1 MSPSSSLQARTVQT
15 PYLLLFPKSLSPG
28 SPMVLSPTEP
38 PFTLHTAGL
47 LVQKHHLLIE
57 VFLILFRIANL
68 YHFPLSVSALVFSVA
83 PII

>member
-1 MSPSSSLQARTVQT
+1 
-15 PYLLLFPKSLSPG
+15 
-28 SPMVLSPTEP
+28 MVLSPTEP